1 MIVTPEQLR
10 QILPQAGSRAFT
22 FCGPIN
28 QAMAEFVIESARQA
42 ASFIAQV
49 GHESRQLQACEENLN
64 YSAEALVRI
73 WPKRFDAAVA
83 ARCARHPELI
93 ANRAYANRY
102 GNGDEDSGDGWRYR
116 GRGLI
121 QITFRDNYASCGAA
135 LDLDLVGQPELLL
148 DPANAARS
156 AGWFWKDH
164 GLNAAADA
172 GDVALQTRLINGG
185 TLGLAERQALVDRA
199 LEVLT

>member
-1 MIVTPEQLR
+1 MIVTPEQLK
-10 QILPQAGSRAFT
+10 QILPQAGSRAYV
-22 FCGPIN
+22 FCEPIN
-28 QAMAEFVIESARQA
+28 QAAAEFGIESAHEM

-49 GHESRQLQACEENLN
+49 GHESRYLQALEENLN
-64 YSAEALVRI
+64 YSAEALVKI
-73 WPKRFDAAVA
+73 WPRRFDAAAA

-121 QITFRDNYASCGAA
+121 QITFKDNYAGCGAA
-135 LDLDLVGQPELLL
+135 LGLDLVGSPELLV

-156 AGWFWKDH
+156 AGWFWKAH
-164 GLNAAADA
+164 GINAAADA
-172 GDVALQTRLINGG
+172 DDVALETRLINGG

-199 LEVLT
+199 LEVLA